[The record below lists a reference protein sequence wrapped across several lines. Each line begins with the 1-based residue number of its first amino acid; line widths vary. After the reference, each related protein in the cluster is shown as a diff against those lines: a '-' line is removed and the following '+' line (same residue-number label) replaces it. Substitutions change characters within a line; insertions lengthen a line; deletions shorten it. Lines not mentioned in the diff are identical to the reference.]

1 MPRVVATEH
10 PAAEVCRY
18 LRHWTDP
25 DFVEGEIHGLHAS
38 APAEKRRRKTRDL
51 CASVGQGLELIE
63 SARASSLLT
72 KPLPMFYA
80 TEALGKAVCVLLDAD
95 IEGSDFKT
103 HGLIGVNKHRYF
115 VRTLSCKVA
124 GPGSDVW
131 SRLFKLANAE
141 RIQLNGIFDGVGQ
154 TYEHRFGLK
163 SPRPRT
169 HSELVLGELLRHLPE
184 LTEDVAFA
192 KWGHPYVVHVPNF
205 LIRSS
210 TGPPSSAVITMTLR
224 HAHHAPTKEM
234 IVKHEGPRGLL
245 GKYTQTRDVFDVLD
259 YSATSTRVDDIG
271 GPLLRL
277 NLFGEL
283 YMDFSRSR
291 VSLAE
296 LPIYYASLFIL
307 SDMVRYQGQWKRLL
321 DDHPQEAVLV
331 DRFLDIATRKVPNLV
346 LNELSRRLYLFKQG
360 A

>member
-1 MPRVVATEH
+1 VGR
-10 PAAEVCRY
+10 EVQ
-18 LRHWTDP
+18 
-25 DFVEGEIHGLHAS
+25 GLHPGV
-38 APAEKRRRKTRDL
+38 PAEKRRRKTRDL

-72 KPLPMFYA
+72 KPLPAFYA
-80 TEALGKAVCVLLDAD
+80 TEALAKATCVLLDPNL
-95 IEGSDFKT
+95 EGSDFKA
-103 HGLIGVNKHRYF
+103 HGLSGVKKQRYF

-131 SRLFKLANAE
+131 SRLFKLGNAE
-141 RIQLNGIFDGVGQ
+141 RIQLTGIFDGVAQ
-154 TYEHRFGLK
+154 TYEARAVVQ
-163 SPRPRT
+163 SPPPKTR
-169 HSELVLGELLRHLPE
+169 SELVLGELLRHLPE
-184 LTEDVAFA
+184 LADDVPFA
-192 KWGHPYVVHVPNF
+192 NWGHPYVVHVPNF
-205 LIRSS
+205 LIRSN
-210 TGPPSSAVITMTLR
+210 TAPPSAVVTMTLR

-234 IVKHEGPRGLL
+234 IVKHEAPRGLL
-245 GKYTQTRDVFDVLD
+245 SKYTQTRDVFDVLD
-259 YSATSTRVDDIG
+259 YSTTATSLDDLE
-271 GPLLRL
+271 GPLMRL

-296 LPIYYASLFIL
+296 LPTYYASLFIL
-307 SDMVRYQGQWKRLL
+307 ADLVRYQGQWKRLL

-346 LNELSRRLYLFKQG
+346 LNELSRALYLFKQG